1 MKKISL
7 KLSIILLIINIF
19 SCNSNDIVFVVD
31 EMFNE
36 FWLPQNKLQIEVVN
50 SEFIEFDKFLKYT
63 TIVLSPYLFKMNK
76 DKILNLKNNFLV
88 MDLDVET
95 EHVKPIQLSNIVAYT
110 EFINKFGDAYA
121 EKKISV
127 FFDKNFNTEI
137 ENLLQRLD
145 ADFRFFYLDN
155 DTTKSEL
162 NNIIN
167 ELGATDLWIIDTNLF
182 GYSVYNLISDGDIM
196 IVGGSKLA
204 KFNKNI
210 KFSIE
215 LKAGKNLLKV
225 VKENKRI
232 IQRELIKY

>member
-95 EHVKPIQLSNIVAYT
+95 ESY
-110 EFINKFGDAYA
+110 
-121 EKKISV
+121 
-127 FFDKNFNTEI
+127 NF
-137 ENLLQRLD
+137 
-145 ADFRFFYLDN
+145 
-155 DTTKSEL
+155 
-162 NNIIN
+162 
-167 ELGATDLWIIDTNLF
+167 
-182 GYSVYNLISDGDIM
+182 V
-196 IVGGSKLA
+196 
-204 KFNKNI
+204 
-210 KFSIE
+210 
-215 LKAGKNLLKV
+215 
-225 VKENKRI
+225 
-232 IQRELIKY
+232 